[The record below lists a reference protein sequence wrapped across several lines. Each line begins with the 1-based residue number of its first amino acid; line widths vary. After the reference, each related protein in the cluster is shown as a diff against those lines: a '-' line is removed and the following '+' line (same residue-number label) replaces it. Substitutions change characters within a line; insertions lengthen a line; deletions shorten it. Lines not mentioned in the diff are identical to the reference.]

1 MIVNVYETDSALNVY
16 LPWVWKPFQSAYK
29 SGDESRAAACVPVKC
44 ASITAFVELRNDRSV
59 GSPSFERMA
68 QPYKLLMFVL
78 EDKGMES
85 WPAA

>member
-1 MIVNVYETDSALNVY
+1 MSNYHESG
-16 LPWVWKPFQSAYK
+16 KPFQSAYK

-44 ASITAFVELRNDRSV
+44 TSITAFVELRNDRSV
-59 GSPSFERMA
+59 ASPSLERMTRL
-68 QPYKLLMFVL
+68 YKLLMSVL